1 MHERKISLL
10 LDFVRASK
18 KKENYLSRLEG
29 SAILF
34 EFSIREN
41 KKEEGKNERKFDDN
55 KFRLESD
62 AWLEKQEESGAVV
75 ILAIVGIERCR
86 FFPRETWERNY
97 SLGRDPSSQRQ
108 SLTEQH
114 G

>member
-62 AWLEKQEESGAVV
+62 AWLEKQEESGAV